1 LSEESL
7 GFLDDAL
14 ARFADSHVL
23 VVLHHHPVPV
33 GSAWLDSI
41 RLMNGPELLQAVARH
56 RNVRGMLWGHV
67 HQSFDGMHD
76 GVAMMST
83 PSTCFQF
90 VPGRD
95 DFAIDERP
103 PGYRWLHL
111 YPDGRIDTRVVW
123 VPAE

>member
-1 LSEESL
+1 
-7 GFLDDAL
+7 
-14 ARFADSHVL
+14 VL
-23 VVLHHHPVPV
+23 VVLHHQPIPV

-41 RLMNGPELLQAVARH
+41 RLMNGPEMLEVVSRH
-56 RNVRGMLWGHV
+56 RNVRGILWGHV
-67 HQSFDGMHD
+67 HQAFDGMHA

-95 DFAIDERP
+95 DFALDDRP

-123 VPAE
+123 VPAQ